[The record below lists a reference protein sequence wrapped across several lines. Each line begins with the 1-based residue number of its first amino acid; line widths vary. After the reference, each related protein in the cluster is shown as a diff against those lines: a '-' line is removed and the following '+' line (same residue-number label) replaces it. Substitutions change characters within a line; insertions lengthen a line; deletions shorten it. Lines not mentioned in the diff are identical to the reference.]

1 MGSGTSGQAVAQQES
16 PQHSAS
22 FSWRKRSTQHVLIF
36 GLPGGLDS
44 FIVTSLLILTIFFS
58 VLVSVL
64 A

>member
-22 FSWRKRSTQHVLIF
+22 FSWRKRSTQHVF